1 MIISLFILGGLIS
14 PRTTL
19 SAPFSLL
26 RTLAADAKTKA
37 KGSAAPPTPPVAAA
51 AVKKEAQVAKPKQEK
66 APKATKE
73 PKEPKEPR
81 KLLPW
86 GEQET
91 TKLLRL
97 AERFGEFLSAGPLKT
112 R

>member
-1 MIISLFILGGLIS
+1 MIISLFVLGGLIS

-37 KGSAAPPTPPVAAA
+37 KGSAAPPPPPVAAA

-66 APKATKE
+66 ASKE

-91 TKLLRL
+91 IKLLRL